1 MTAAAAALVELAPGS
16 FVWQCD
22 GALAPARCAAIIE
35 RFEADPAKAPGRA
48 GAAAAERPELKR
60 STDLRVEGPAWAE
73 ADRWLYESLAAA
85 LAAFRRLQPYFR
97 GAFKDQGYAVQRTL
111 PGEYYH
117 WHVDADHPELAAR
130 QLVAVWYLNDVPG
143 PGGETEFLHQ
153 RLKVRPA
160 AGRLLLFPPF
170 WTHAHRGVALER
182 GVKYLAT
189 TWLAFG

>member
-1 MTAAAAALVELAPGS
+1 MTAAAAALAELAPGS

-22 GALAPARCAAIIE
+22 GALAAARCAAIIE

-85 LAAFRRLQPYFR
+85 LAALRARQPYFR

-153 RLKVRPA
+153 GLKVRPA

-170 WTHAHRGVALER
+170 WTHAHRGVALAR